1 MNNNINMMICQ
12 DDDVQEKEQSVL
24 KMLEAKKNQQN
35 KQLHDILT
43 ALKDTENYSDEIA
56 ERIINC
62 GTYIHMQGQKITG
75 ANFCKHKLCPVCQWR
90 KSRRVFGQIS
100 EVQKVL
106 SKDYNYRYLFLT
118 LTLKN
123 VKDLQKGIEHILQA
137 FKRLQDARTFRKTV
151 KGYIRTLEITYN
163 KDTKEWHPHIHTI
176 IAVKNNYFTDSYLS
190 QTEWASMWKCAA
202 DIDYNPIIDIRTIT
216 QDKEAAAV
224 AEVAKYAVKPL
235 DVDAA
240 ENKIQVYTDFLQATY
255 KRRLRSMGGAYRK
268 IAKQIGLLQDIEL
281 LDAEEEGKKTEVYKY
296 NDNTKSFV
304 LSQIHTDFCN
314 NQEIVSERG

>member
-62 GTYIHMQGQKITG
+62 GTYIHIQGQKITG

-106 SKDYNYRYLFLT
+106 NKDYNYRYLFLT

-176 IAVKNNYFTDSYLS
+176 IAVKNTYFTDSYLS

-202 DIDYNPIIDIRTIT
+202 DIDYSPIIDIRAIT
-216 QDKEAAAV
+216 QDEEAAAV

-235 DVDAA
+235 DIDAA

-268 IAKQIGLLQDIEL
+268 IAKQIGLLQDVEL

-314 NQEIVSERG
+314 NQEKVSERG